1 MTINPTLIKKVL
13 STYDRQLVNGRKL
26 ARLSR
31 YLRKAEVEELDS
43 SSREIKRR
51 RLVERIAR
59 EIIENL
65 ITSDSRNPMVE
76 EIKQAISQELNEELI
91 FHYPPSDEEM
101 KIMTQGKDGPEEL
114 STEQRQKVLGML
126 WEITLN
132 KVNET
137 ML

>member
-1 MTINPTLIKKVL
+1 MTINPNLVKNVL
-13 STYDRQLVNGRKL
+13 KTYDRHLVNGRRL

-31 YLRKAEVEELDS
+31 HLRGPEVLAIEDHS
-43 SSREIKRR
+43 KEIKRR
-51 RLVERIAR
+51 KLVERIAR

-76 EIKQAISQELNEELI
+76 EIKKELNQELETELI
-91 FHYPPSDEEM
+91 FHYPPTGEEM
-101 KIMTQGKDGPEEL
+101 KIFTGGGDQPQEL
-114 STEQRQKVLGML
+114 SQEQRDRILGKL
-126 WEITLN
+126 WEMTLN